1 VIIWLAS
8 YPRSGNTLLRLILH
22 ECFGLKT
29 WSIYDD
35 IADVGSRTEFSQIV
49 GHNKHGLDQESFTK
63 KASDSSDV
71 YFVKTH
77 DRPRDDQKSIY
88 IVRDGRSA
96 IVSYFHY
103 RMDNDI
109 DPRPKPSLED
119 VVAGNDMFGSW
130 SDHFKA
136 WAPNRRPNT
145 LFLRFDEVVR
155 DPSNAIKKIAAFAE
169 LPVLKLNTLPF
180 TALQRVDSKFFRSGS
195 DTKNIAELQGK
206 ALDLFWVLHGELMVE
221 LGYVDSVPPI
231 RDISGIG
238 SPVWGQIS
246 TAERR

>member
-1 VIIWLAS
+1 
-8 YPRSGNTLLRLILH
+8 LRLILH

-35 IADVGSRTEFSQIV
+35 KADIGRRGEFSQII

-63 KASDSSDV
+63 KASDTSDV

-77 DRPRDDQKSIY
+77 DQPRDDQKSIY
-88 IVRDGRSA
+88 IIRDGRSA

-109 DPRPKPSLED
+109 DPSPKPSLED
-119 VVAGNDMFGSW
+119 VVAGNVMFGSW

-145 LFLRFDEVVR
+145 LLLRFDEVVR
-155 DPSNAIKKIAAFAE
+155 DPSNAIKKIAAFTGLSA
-169 LPVLKLNTLPF
+169 LKSNTWSF
-180 TALQRVDSKFFRSGS
+180 TALQRVDSKFFRSGN

-206 ALDLFWVLHGELMVE
+206 ALDRFWVLHGELMVE
-221 LGYVDSVPPI
+221 LGYVDGVPPI
-231 RDISGIG
+231 RDISA
-238 SPVWGQIS
+238 
-246 TAERR
+246 AERR